1 MLPEPNFP
9 VRAKTFVGRRQQIDI
24 FRQALQQGLQTGRTE
39 SFAVLGDWGIGK
51 SSLLLRF
58 AALCSQPPFR
68 LLPVFLSVVIDIP
81 DYKRLAAVL
90 LDKFVDALL
99 AVPNRQARPRGE
111 LSDRRFKRGNFDSVG
126 FERQSPRL
134 FPSTGSSLLRHMLT
148 EARDRFLAPAG
159 LKGAIF
165 FLDDLQNIISIS
177 KEDLALIIRDQFQ
190 WFGIE
195 GMNYSV
201 CFSAKPDYF
210 AGTKGLADPAVRF
223 YTKFYLE
230 PFTFQET
237 LEYARSMFGLP
248 LDISQRVAAW
258 LREKTLGH
266 PYFLAC
272 ICEYLMATEKQIEPR
287 KLETNWPAILDQLGR
302 ERFRSDVSQL
312 SAKELELIHQF
323 ARAGEGEVS
332 AKHFSGKFQREYFAR
347 LVEKA
352 VLIRTGRGRYRLYHH
367 LFREFLQ
374 QTKRNSAKQERES
387 STP

>member
-9 VRAKTFVGRRQQIDI
+9 VRADAFVGRRLQIDI

-58 AALCSQPPFR
+58 AALCSQPPFAM
-68 LLPVFLSVVIDIP
+68 LPVFLSVVNDIR
-81 DYKRLAAVL
+81 DYLRLAEVL
-90 LDKFVDALL
+90 LDKLADALL
-99 AVPNRQARPRGE
+99 AVPNLQARLRGK
-111 LSDRRFKRGNFDSVG
+111 LSDWRFRRINFGSVG
-126 FERQSPRL
+126 LEGESPRL
-134 FPSTGSSLLRHMLT
+134 FLSSGSSLLRHMLT
-148 EARDRFLAPAG
+148 EARDHFLRPAG

-177 KEDLALIIRDQFQ
+177 KEDLALMIRDQFQ

-230 PFTFQET
+230 PLTLEET
-237 LEYARSMFGLP
+237 LEYARSVFGLP
-248 LDISQRVAAW
+248 LDISQKVAAW
-258 LREKTLGH
+258 LHEKTLGH
-266 PYFLAC
+266 AYFLAC
-272 ICEYLMATEKQIEPR
+272 ICEYLMATEKQIEPH

-302 ERFRSDVSQL
+302 EKFRSDVSQL

-323 ARAGEGEVS
+323 ARLGEGEVP
-332 AKHFSGKFQREYFAR
+332 AKHFSGKFQREYFTR

-352 VLIRTGRGRYRLYHH
+352 LLIRTGRGRYKLYHP
-367 LFREFLQ
+367 LFREFLR
-374 QTKRNSAKQERES
+374 QTQ
-387 STP
+387 

>member
-1 MLPEPNFP
+1 MVPEPNFP
-9 VRAKTFVGRRQQIDI
+9 VTPDAFVGRTRQIDT

-58 AALCSQPPFR
+58 AALCSQPPFAM
-68 LLPVFLSVVIDIP
+68 LPVFLSVVSDIR
-81 DYKRLAAVL
+81 DYLRLAEVL
-90 LDKFVDALL
+90 LDKLAEALL
-99 AVPNRQARPRGE
+99 AVSNMQARLRGK
-111 LSDRRFKRGNFDSVG
+111 LSDWRFKRINFASG
-126 FERQSPRL
+126 LKGESSRL
-134 FPSTGSSLLRHMLT
+134 FLSSGSSLLRHMLT
-148 EARDRFLAPAG
+148 EARDHFLLPAG

-177 KEDLALIIRDQFQ
+177 KEDLALMIRDQFQ

-201 CFSAKPDYF
+201 CFAAKPDYF

-230 PFTFQET
+230 PFTFEET
-237 LEYARSMFGLP
+237 LEYARSVFGLP
-248 LDISQRVAAW
+248 LDISQKVAAW
-258 LREKTLGH
+258 LHEKNLGH

-272 ICEYLMATEKQIEPR
+272 ICEYLMATEKQIEPH

-302 ERFRSDVSQL
+302 EKFLSDISQL

-323 ARAGEGEVS
+323 ARLGEGEVS
-332 AKHFSGKFQREYFAR
+332 AKHFSGKFKREYFTR

-352 VLIRTGRGRYRLYHH
+352 LLIRTGRGRYKLYHP

-374 QTKRNSAKQERES
+374 QTQ
-387 STP
+387 